1 MTGRPRSRL
10 LLAAVCVLALGACA
24 MTSSYNQ
31 SYLAAAR
38 RSAALQADGRALI
51 VTTAEDDAYVYSGHP
66 TSFTG
71 AATTLTMP
79 LGSIIKESA
88 TAAFADTFKGGAE
101 AGHVIKDADRYVVIV
116 APKLKSFSYE
126 YNAAKNVGFAI
137 TPTASVVVDLR
148 VLDAKGEARWQRSY
162 QSGPVE
168 GPAYVL
174 NTSPQEEVSKVTH
187 KALYDLFSAAAADIA
202 RGAASKAAGAATD

>member
-1 MTGRPRSRL
+1 MTGRSSSRL
-10 LLAAVCVLALGACA
+10 LSVAISVFVLGACA

-38 RSAALQADGRALI
+38 RPAALQTDGRVLI
-51 VTTAEDDAYVYSGHP
+51 VTTSEDDAYVYSGHP

-79 LGSIIKESA
+79 LGSIVKESA
-88 TAAFADTFKGGAE
+88 TAAFADTFKGGAD
-101 AGHVIKDADRYVVIV
+101 AGHAVKDADRYVVIV

-126 YNAAKNVGFAI
+126 YNAAKNIGFAI
-137 TPTASVVVDLR
+137 TPTASVVVDVH
-148 VLDAKGEARWQRSY
+148 VLDAKGEARWLRSY

-174 NTSPQEEVSKVTH
+174 NTSPEEEVSKVTH

-202 RGAASKAAGAATD
+202 RGAANKAAGAATD